1 MVVGKETDLPS
12 TTHASIS
19 TFSLMTL
26 KVTPGNLIGSPSYSW
41 MEPFFWWFSLEEV
54 NQNIPFIFLSV
65 LSSLSLFSILLIL
78 NRMFTSS

>member
-1 MVVGKETDLPS
+1 
-12 TTHASIS
+12 
-19 TFSLMTL
+19 MTL